1 MGVGVSEE
9 EEERWR
15 GEGGGKENINEKK
28 KITGAC
34 SYSSLFCLIC
44 PLVILLKYINSYPSC
59 T

>member
-28 KITGAC
+28 KITGAGLFVQFFILFNL
-34 SYSSLFCLIC
+34 SSG
-44 PLVILLKYINSYPSC
+44 YPFKIY
-59 T
+59 